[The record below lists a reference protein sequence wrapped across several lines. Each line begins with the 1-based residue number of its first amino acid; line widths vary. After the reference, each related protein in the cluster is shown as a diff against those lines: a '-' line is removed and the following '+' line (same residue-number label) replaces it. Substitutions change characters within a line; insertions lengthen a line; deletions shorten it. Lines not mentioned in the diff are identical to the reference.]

1 MKYCVKCGHELAEGA
16 KFCPTCGNAVDSN
29 TTGEG
34 AKSDNSEATE
44 KVAATQST
52 PEVAIPKSEQ
62 TANGYSTTSET
73 NEGAQPQL
81 GFVGSI
87 QYIMQ
92 HVFEFNGGVPESRK
106 SVFWW
111 GFLAVYL
118 LNFVSLLIP
127 GIGEFFV
134 WLTAILL
141 VSAGMRRLDYIGK
154 NTGIAWLMMIP
165 LVAIYPMI
173 LMFFDKKE

>member
-16 KFCPTCGNAVDSN
+16 KFCPSCGTPVAAVQPDSTESNGQNQAATNVSESVNVDSVKESQ
-29 TTGEG
+29 TG
-34 AKSDNSEATE
+34 
-44 KVAATQST
+44 ST
-52 PEVAIPKSEQ
+52 S
-62 TANGYSTTSET
+62 S
-73 NEGAQPQL
+73 EGAQSQLQL

-92 HVFEFNGGVPESRK
+92 HAFEFNGGAPESRK

-118 LNFVSLLIP
+118 LNLVSLSIP
-127 GIGEFFV
+127 AIGELFV
-134 WLTAILL
+134 WLSAILL
-141 VSAGMRRLDYIGK
+141 VSAAMRRLDYIGK
-154 NTGIAWLMMIP
+154 NTGIAWLLMIP

>member
-16 KFCPTCGNAVDSN
+16 QFCPSCGTPVATTQSSVTDESTTQNQSVPTTDSE
-29 TTGEG
+29 TVKESQTGNSSSEG
-34 AKSDNSEATE
+34 A
-44 KVAATQST
+44 QS
-52 PEVAIPKSEQ
+52 
-62 TANGYSTTSET
+62 
-73 NEGAQPQL
+73 QPQL

-92 HVFEFNGGVPESRK
+92 HAFEFNGGTPESRK

-118 LNFVSLLIP
+118 LNFVSLFIP
-127 GIGEFFV
+127 VIGELFV

-141 VSAGMRRLDYIGK
+141 VSAAMRRLDYLGK
-154 NTGIAWLMMIP
+154 NPGIAWLMMIP
-165 LVAIYPMI
+165 LIAIYPMI

>member
-16 KFCPTCGNAVDSN
+16 QFCPSCGTPVTTTQSNATDGGMTQNQSVPATNVSETEN
-29 TTGEG
+29 AESVKESKMGNSSSEG
-34 AKSDNSEATE
+34 A
-44 KVAATQST
+44 QS
-52 PEVAIPKSEQ
+52 
-62 TANGYSTTSET
+62 
-73 NEGAQPQL
+73 QPQL

-92 HVFEFNGGVPESRK
+92 HAFEFNGGTPESRK

-118 LNFVSLLIP
+118 LNFVSLFIP
-127 GIGEFFV
+127 VIGELFV

-141 VSAGMRRLDYIGK
+141 VSAAMRRLDYLGK
-154 NTGIAWLMMIP
+154 NPGIAWLMMIP
-165 LVAIYPMI
+165 LIAIYPMI

>member
-1 MKYCVKCGHELAEGA
+1 MKYCVNCGHEL
-16 KFCPTCGNAVDSN
+16 
-29 TTGEG
+29 
-34 AKSDNSEATE
+34 
-44 KVAATQST
+44 
-52 PEVAIPKSEQ
+52 
-62 TANGYSTTSET
+62 
-73 NEGAQPQL
+73 NEGAQFCPSCGTPVATAKSSTTDESTTQNHSAPATNVSEPVEAEPVKNNQTGSSSSEGDQSQPQL

-92 HVFEFNGGVPESRK
+92 HAFEFNGGTPESRK

-118 LNFVSLLIP
+118 LNLVFVFIP
-127 GIGEFFV
+127 VIGQLFV
-134 WLTAILL
+134 WLSAILL

-154 NTGIAWLMMIP
+154 NTGIAWLLMIP

-173 LMFFDKKE
+173 LMFFDKKG

>member
-1 MKYCVKCGHELAEGA
+1 MKYCVKCGHKLAEGA
-16 KFCPTCGNAVDSN
+16 KFCPSCGTPVATVQPDSTESNSQHQAATATTVSESLNVDSVKESQ
-29 TTGEG
+29 TDSTSSEG
-34 AKSDNSEATE
+34 P
-44 KVAATQST
+44 QS
-52 PEVAIPKSEQ
+52 
-62 TANGYSTTSET
+62 
-73 NEGAQPQL
+73 QPQL

-92 HVFEFNGGVPESRK
+92 HAFEFNGGVPESRK

-118 LNFVSLLIP
+118 LNFVVISLP
-127 GIGEFFV
+127 GIRELFV
-134 WLTAILL
+134 WLSAILL
-141 VSAGMRRLDYIGK
+141 VSAAMRRLDYIGK

>member
-1 MKYCVKCGHELAEGA
+1 MKYCVKCGHKLAEGA
-16 KFCPTCGNAVDSN
+16 KFCPSCGTPVAAVQPNPTGSNSQNQSATATTVSESVNVDSVKEN
-29 TTGEG
+29 PTGDTSSEG
-34 AKSDNSEATE
+34 A
-44 KVAATQST
+44 QS
-52 PEVAIPKSEQ
+52 
-62 TANGYSTTSET
+62 
-73 NEGAQPQL
+73 QPQL

-92 HVFEFNGGVPESRK
+92 HAFEFNGGTPESRK

-118 LNFVSLLIP
+118 LNLVFVFIP
-127 GIGEFFV
+127 VIGKLFV
-134 WLTAILL
+134 WLSAILL
-141 VSAGMRRLDYIGK
+141 VSAAMRRLDYIGK